1 MGFSKYLTAAAL
13 IIIAI
18 LMPAYAQAQTLT
30 TYNSLASY
38 NAALP
43 TTGLTSTVESFAS
56 VTSYSLVSTGVPNS
70 WNGFTL
76 VASGTSPWGQSAY
89 CPSLRICLNWTAT
102 PPTLPGVYVAVDE
115 FSNGRLTFTPSPRTF
130 AFGFDYW
137 DWNDGGQRSLLV
149 VTLSNG
155 SVINVSGPTTLS
167 GDPGGFIGFRLD
179 TASIHAG
186 ISISSIQWRSIW
198 PDAEIIGIRNVR
210 ASVAIPVISTS
221 KISQVWDPG
230 SALLKAVPGN
240 EVLYR
245 VNVTNSGLAATDSD
259 SVLIIDTLPTQ
270 LSLWNGDIDAG
281 GPETYSSVGQAG
293 FSQSNGA
300 AMAFAPSTDLRVST
314 ATTPPTSFAQCS
326 SLSLDGTFRSNVR
339 YLCLRPRGSLAAGAA
354 SPTISFVFR
363 ARIE

>member
-1 MGFSKYLTAAAL
+1 MRFAKYLIAVAL
-13 IIIAI
+13 IISAI
-18 LMPAYAQAQTLT
+18 LVPAYAQAQSLT
-30 TYNSLASY
+30 TYSSLASF

-43 TTGLTSTVESFAS
+43 TTGVTSTVESFAS

-89 CPSLRICLNWTAT
+89 CPSLRSCLNWTLS
-102 PPTLPGVYVAVDE
+102 PPILPGVYVAVDE
-115 FSNGRLTFTPSPRTF
+115 FSNGRLTFTPSARTF

-137 DWNDGGQRSLLV
+137 DWNDGAQRSLLV

-155 SVINVSGPTTLS
+155 SVINVTGPTTVS

-179 TASIHAG
+179 TPSIYAG
-186 ISISSIQWRSIW
+186 ISISSIQWRSIS
-198 PDAEIIGIRNVR
+198 PESEIIGTRNVR
-210 ASVAIPVISTS
+210 ASVANPVISAS

-230 SALLKAVPGN
+230 SAMLKAVPGN

-259 SVLIIDTLPTQ
+259 SVLIVDAMPSQ
-270 LSLWNGDIDAG
+270 LSFWNGDIDAG
-281 GPETYSSVGQAG
+281 GTETYSAVGQAG

-300 AMAFAPSTDLRVST
+300 AMTFAPSADLRIST

-339 YLCLRPRGSLAAGAA
+339 YLCIRPRGSLSAGPT